1 MSEERIY
8 EAPEMENTS
17 YEQQYS
23 QQPVYT
29 MPAKPK
35 TGLATASLVFG
46 ILAFI
51 TTLFFLNYLFG
62 LLALIFGIIYL
73 VKKAEIKPK
82 GKAITGIILSLVSI
96 IVSTTLWVGL
106 FNYITKTDVTDI
118 ITDVSGLVGQPVDGK
133 EMLNSAI
140 AEATGN
146 AVDLETIE
154 AFVGEE
160 ITLERVLDFVGTVDE
175 QQITSFMEE
184 VSTYDEATLQ
194 SIAQEFEGEV
204 TYQKLEEKI
213 GEDFTLEELMEYVRS
228 FKTE

>member
-17 YEQQYS
+17 YEQPSGQPYGQQYS

-82 GKAITGIILSLVSI
+82 GQAITGIILSLVS
-96 IVSTTLWVGL
+96 VV
-106 FNYITKTDVTDI
+106 K
-118 ITDVSGLVGQPVDGK
+118 LVF
-133 EMLNSAI
+133 L
-140 AEATGN
+140 
-146 AVDLETIE
+146 
-154 AFVGEE
+154 
-160 ITLERVLDFVGTVDE
+160 
-175 QQITSFMEE
+175 
-184 VSTYDEATLQ
+184 
-194 SIAQEFEGEV
+194 
-204 TYQKLEEKI
+204 
-213 GEDFTLEELMEYVRS
+213 
-228 FKTE
+228 